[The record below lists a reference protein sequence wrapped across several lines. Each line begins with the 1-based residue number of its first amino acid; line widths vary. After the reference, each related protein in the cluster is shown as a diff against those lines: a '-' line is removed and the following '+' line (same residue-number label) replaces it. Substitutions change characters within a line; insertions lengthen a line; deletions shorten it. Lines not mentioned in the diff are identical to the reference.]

1 MECQIILTCDDL
13 EKNSGT
19 NVAANGFFCHVFTC
33 FSVLDPQTQVWLSMA
48 ASDHLFHAG

>member
-19 NVAANGFFCHVFTC
+19 NVAVIVFFCCVFAC
-33 FSVLDPQTQVWLSMA
+33 FSVLDPQTRVLLSMA
-48 ASDHLFHAG
+48 LSDHLFHAG